1 MSADFP
7 SPGFGTSFESDSSHE
22 PLPRLGPVKDT
33 DDVSVTTAAV
43 TAALHVGYRHI
54 DTADM
59 YGNETEVRHALEL
72 SEVEKND
79 VFVATKVKPE
89 NLAYDDV
96 IASAEQSR
104 ERLGVDTLDLLYLH
118 WPIRTYDPEETL
130 AAFEEL
136 YDRGVIERFG
146 LSNFTPSLLEDA
158 LSRLDI
164 PVFAHQVECHP
175 LLPQQELRKYAREHG
190 HYLVAYSP
198 VAKGAVFDEPVLQEI
213 AEAHDATPAQVS
225 LAWLHS
231 KERVVPI
238 PRSSTAEHIKE
249 NFDAQNLTLT
259 EDEIARIDRIETR
272 DRQID
277 FEDAPWNC

>member
-1 MSADFP
+1 MPTEFP
-7 SPGFGTSFESDSSHE
+7 SPGFGTSFESDESHE

-59 YGNETEVRHALEL
+59 YGNEQEVRQALEL
-72 SEVEKND
+72 SELDPDD

-96 IASAEQSR
+96 IGSAEQSR
-104 ERLGVDTLDLLYLH
+104 ERLGVETLDLLYLH

-130 AAFEEL
+130 DAFEEL

-175 LLPQQELRKYAREHG
+175 LLPQQELRAYAQEHD

-213 AEAHDATPAQVS
+213 AGRHDATPAQVS

-238 PRSSTAEHIKE
+238 PRSSTAGHIKE
-249 NFDAQNLTLT
+249 NFEAQQLALTD
-259 EDEIARIDRIETR
+259 DELARIDAIETR

-277 FEDAPWNC
+277 FDDAPWN